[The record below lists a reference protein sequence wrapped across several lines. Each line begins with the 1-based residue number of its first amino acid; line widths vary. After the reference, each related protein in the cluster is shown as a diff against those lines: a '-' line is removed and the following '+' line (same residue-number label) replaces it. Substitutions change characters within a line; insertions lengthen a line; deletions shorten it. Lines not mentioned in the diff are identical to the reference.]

1 MEPAQTLHSH
11 VALGYMIHR
20 HRLNCLISSSGEN
33 RRGEEGRV
41 KNFVANLV
49 RSTNES
55 GSNISFARRGKE
67 RKRRTS
73 VCSRFF
79 YYLPK
84 GFSILVF
91 NQPIRTYLY
100 RV

>member
-33 RRGEEGRV
+33 RRREEGRV

-49 RSTNES
+49 RSTNEW
-55 GSNISFARRGKE
+55 IEYFVRAE
-67 RKRRTS
+67 RKGEKETNIRLLEIFLLFAQRI
-73 VCSRFF
+73 F
-79 YYLPK
+79 YP
-84 GFSILVF
+84 
-91 NQPIRTYLY
+91 
-100 RV
+100 RVSPTN

>member
-33 RRGEEGRV
+33 RRREEGRV

-49 RSTNES
+49 RSTNEW
-55 GSNISFARRGKE
+55 IEYFVRAE
-67 RKRRTS
+67 RKGEKETNIRLLEIFLLFAQRI
-73 VCSRFF
+73 F
-79 YYLPK
+79 YP
-84 GFSILVF
+84 
-91 NQPIRTYLY
+91 

>member
-33 RRGEEGRV
+33 RRREEGRI

-49 RSTNES
+49 RSTNEW
-55 GSNISFARRGKE
+55 IEYFVRAE
-67 RKRRTS
+67 RKGEKETNIRLLEIFLLFAQRI
-73 VCSRFF
+73 F
-79 YYLPK
+79 YP
-84 GFSILVF
+84 
-91 NQPIRTYLY
+91 
-100 RV
+100 RVSPTN

>member
-49 RSTNES
+49 RSTNEW
-55 GSNISFARRGKE
+55 IEYFVRAE
-67 RKRRTS
+67 RKGEKETNIRLLEIFLLFTQRI
-73 VCSRFF
+73 F
-79 YYLPK
+79 YP
-84 GFSILVF
+84 
-91 NQPIRTYLY
+91 

>member
-33 RRGEEGRV
+33 RRREEGRI

-49 RSTNES
+49 RSTNEW
-55 GSNISFARRGKE
+55 IEYFVRAE
-67 RKRRTS
+67 RKRETNIRLLEIFLLFAQ
-73 VCSRFF
+73 RIF
-79 YYLPK
+79 YP
-84 GFSILVF
+84 
-91 NQPIRTYLY
+91 

>member
-33 RRGEEGRV
+33 RRREEGRV

-49 RSTNES
+49 RSTNEW
-55 GSNISFARRGKE
+55 IEYFVRAE
-67 RKRRTS
+67 RKRETNIRLLEIFLLFAQ
-73 VCSRFF
+73 RIF
-79 YYLPK
+79 YP
-84 GFSILVF
+84 
-91 NQPIRTYLY
+91 
-100 RV
+100 RVSPTN

>member
-49 RSTNES
+49 RSTNEW
-55 GSNISFARRGKE
+55 IEYFVRAE
-67 RKRRTS
+67 RKRETNIRLLEIFLLFAQ
-73 VCSRFF
+73 RIF
-79 YYLPK
+79 YP
-84 GFSILVF
+84 
-91 NQPIRTYLY
+91 

>member
-33 RRGEEGRV
+33 RRREEGRV

-49 RSTNES
+49 RSTNEW
-55 GSNISFARRGKE
+55 IEYFVRAE
-67 RKRRTS
+67 RKRETNIRLLEIFLLFAQ
-73 VCSRFF
+73 RIF
-79 YYLPK
+79 YP
-84 GFSILVF
+84 
-91 NQPIRTYLY
+91 

>member
-49 RSTNES
+49 RSTNEW
-55 GSNISFARRGKE
+55 IEYFVRAE
-67 RKRRTS
+67 RKRETNIRLLEIFLLFAQ
-73 VCSRFF
+73 RIF
-79 YYLPK
+79 YP
-84 GFSILVF
+84 
-91 NQPIRTYLY
+91 
-100 RV
+100 RVSPTN

>member
-1 MEPAQTLHSH
+1 MESAQTLHSH

-33 RRGEEGRV
+33 RRREEGRV

-49 RSTNES
+49 RSTNEW
-55 GSNISFARRGKE
+55 IEYFVRAE
-67 RKRRTS
+67 RKGEKETNIRLLEIFLLFAQRI
-73 VCSRFF
+73 F
-79 YYLPK
+79 YP
-84 GFSILVF
+84 
-91 NQPIRTYLY
+91 

>member
-49 RSTNES
+49 RSTNEW
-55 GSNISFARRGKE
+55 IEYFVRAE
-67 RKRRTS
+67 RKGEKETNIRLLEIFLLFAQRI
-73 VCSRFF
+73 F
-79 YYLPK
+79 YP
-84 GFSILVF
+84 
-91 NQPIRTYLY
+91 